1 MVMDPSSITRITGM
15 ATGLDTDSIV
25 KKLMQV
31 EQIPLD
37 QMKQKEQKYT
47 WESDA
52 YRQWNSDLFS
62 FKTTTLFNMK
72 LSGTYN
78 TFDVSSSNTTAVTG
92 TATSNA
98 ITGSYNLTV
107 TSLASAATFSSTG
120 VAIDPT
126 KALNDATAQ
135 GTRAIPATVT
145 SPISLSL
152 SVVDPQTSQTHAAT
166 ISIDPTKTINDVIN
180 SINTAK
186 DLNGQSLGLQAIY
199 DQNLQQFILRT
210 KSTGANATID
220 LSGNSGNTDAMNFLS
235 NTLGLNTSTL
245 IQKGTN
251 ANVTFNGA
259 PVPNLSTNTTTL
271 MGINMTFMNTTS
283 STTITVSNDVDTEVK
298 NIKDFVDKYNDML
311 DKLNNAISEPVYK
324 DYQPLT
330 DDQRSA
336 MSDTQITQWETK
348 AKSGLLHN
356 DSILSDLVNKMRSDM
371 ITVVGNG
378 SQYNSLASIG
388 ISSKSYQ
395 DKGKLYVDE
404 DKLRTAIQND
414 PDAVK
419 NLFSF
424 TGDSSTNGI
433 MNRVSDDM
441 DQAIKNLTTKA
452 GATGSSQ
459 YDQSFIGNLLTQT
472 QTSILQ
478 KQDELNRK
486 ENDYYNQ
493 FAAMEQAVNKYNSQS
508 SWLMQSLGGMG
519 GQ

>member
-1 MVMDPSSITRITGM
+1 MGIDSSSITRITGM
-15 ATGLDTDSIV
+15 ATGLDTDSII

-62 FKTTTLFNMK
+62 FKTTNLFNMK
-72 LSGTYN
+72 LSGTYD
-78 TFDVSSSNTTAVTG
+78 TFNVSSSNTAAVTG
-92 TATSNA
+92 KATSNA

-107 TSLASAATFSSTG
+107 TSLASAANFSSTG
-120 VAIDPT
+120 VALDPT

-135 GTRAIPATVT
+135 GIRAIPSTVT

-152 SVVDPQTSQTHAAT
+152 SVVDPQTNQTHAAT
-166 ISIDPTKTINDVIN
+166 ISIDPTKTINDVVN

-186 DLNGQSLGLQAIY
+186 DSNGQSLGLQAIY

-220 LSGNSGNTDAMNFLS
+220 LSANSTNTDAMNFLS
-235 NTLGLNTSTL
+235 NTLGLNTTTL
-245 IQKGTN
+245 VQKGTN

-259 PVPNLSTNTTTL
+259 AVPNLSSNTTTL
-271 MGINMTFMNTTS
+271 MGINMTFTNTTP
-283 STTITVSNDVDTEVK
+283 STAITVTSDVDAEVN
-298 NIKDFVDKYNDML
+298 NIKDFVSKYNDLL
-311 DKLNNAISEPVYK
+311 DKLNTTISEPVYK

-336 MSDTQITQWETK
+336 MTDTQITQWETK

-356 DSILSDLVNKMRSDM
+356 DSILSGLVNNMRADM
-371 ITVVGNG
+371 TTVVNNG

-388 ISSKSYQ
+388 ISSHSYQ
-395 DKGKLYVDE
+395 DKGKLYIDE

-414 PDAVK
+414 PDAVQ

-424 TGDSSTNGI
+424 VGDSSTNGI
-433 MNRVSDDM
+433 ANRLSDDLGK
-441 DQAIKNLTTKA
+441 AVKNLTNKA
-452 GATGSSQ
+452 GSTGSSQ
-459 YDQSFIGNLLTQT
+459 YDQSLIGTLLTRN

-478 KQDELNRK
+478 KQDELDRK

-493 FAAMEQAVNKYNSQS
+493 FAAMEEAVNKYNSQS